1 MTEEVFQLVLES
13 LESDIDKE
21 SFDKILGFLIKNQK
35 VKTSCYANKTCLSR
49 SSLISN
55 TSARHERHEW
65 DTSATRVGHECYKND
80 TSATWVK
87 NFDFENDTGKNIFSH
102 RYIYDM
108 AIERLQGKEQFHTK
122 N

>member
-49 SSLISN
+49 SNLISN
-55 TSARHERHEW
+55 TSARHERHECN
-65 DTSATRVGHECYKND
+65 TSDKNATRVRH
-80 TSATWVK
+80 
-87 NFDFENDTGKNIFSH
+87 
-102 RYIYDM
+102 
-108 AIERLQGKEQFHTK
+108 
-122 N
+122 